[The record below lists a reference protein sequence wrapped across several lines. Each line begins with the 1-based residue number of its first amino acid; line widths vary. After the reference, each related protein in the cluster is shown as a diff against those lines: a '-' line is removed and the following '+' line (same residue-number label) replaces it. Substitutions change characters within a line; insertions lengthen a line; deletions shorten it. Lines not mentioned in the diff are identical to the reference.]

1 MATFE
6 VTLTAYSVIV
16 VEADNEEQAQNLAYD
31 EASLTDFD
39 IEGVSKVKELQ
50 SQEDINRSIRHANQV
65 I

>member
-50 SQEDINRSIRHANQV
+50 SQEDISRSIRHANQV